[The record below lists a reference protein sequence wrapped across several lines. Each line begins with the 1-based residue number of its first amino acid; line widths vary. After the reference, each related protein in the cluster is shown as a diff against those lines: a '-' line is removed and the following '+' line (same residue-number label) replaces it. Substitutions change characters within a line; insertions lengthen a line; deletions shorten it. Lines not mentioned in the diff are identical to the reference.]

1 VIYNPTFEFN
11 PTLMNQAIKTM
22 ASVLGR
28 DIKVSDN
35 GQNFAY
41 GMFVAMGN
49 DAAEDGGVRAFYKL
63 MKTVDSFAR
72 FDGLGD
78 DLRKMFAEAA
88 GTKFDQIIHA
98 LNTLGDVQ
106 SQHAPAFD
114 EHPHTRYSDAG
125 IRAGVRGLTSA
136 GSMEF
141 AFEAV
146 SRDQGDLAVPHAHS
160 ALGQH
165 FLYVTRASQGLPDDV
180 PRYSLFDPDRGNF
193 ANLSEDDV
201 VARIGE
207 SRSALTGS
215 IDTEMK
221 QQHPG
226 IQFEAV
232 GKRDI
237 SGLAHDPAATGL
249 VEALMAA
256 VEDVAQFMP
265 QGGEFLTTDNLKSA
279 DGKDVAIGYAWSV
292 QGNKFGI
299 QVGVDTNVVEGQ
311 TPHFNWL
318 GDIREVAASDHFD
331 KRDVERKVFE
341 RMGLT
346 PLDPDVADN
355 CTRPPQDDDIEVTP
369 RVTET
374 FDASS
379 PHKVDQLLQGLGAF
393 GIPDTGLN
401 QTAIRLDPVPGAPML
416 LAASR

>member
-1 VIYNPTFEFN
+1 MIYNPTFEFN

-49 DAAEDGGVRAFYKL
+49 DASEDGGVRAFYKL

-165 FLYVTRASQGLPDDV
+165 FLYVTRAPQGLPDDV

-249 VEALMAA
+249 VEALKSA
-256 VEDVAQFMP
+256 VEDVAQFVP
-265 QGGEFLTTDNLKSA
+265 QGGEFLTTDNL
-279 DGKDVAIGYAWSV
+279 
-292 QGNKFGI
+292 
-299 QVGVDTNVVEGQ
+299 
-311 TPHFNWL
+311 
-318 GDIREVAASDHFD
+318 R
-331 KRDVERKVFE
+331 VFE
-341 RMGLT
+341 YKGLT
-346 PLDPDVADN
+346 PLDPDLADN
-355 CTRPPQDDDIEVTP
+355 CTRVPQDDDIEVTP

-379 PHKVDQLLQGLGAF
+379 PQKVDRLLQGLGAF
-393 GIPDTGLN
+393 GTPDTGLN

>member
-1 VIYNPTFEFN
+1 MIYNPTFEFN

-28 DIKVSDN
+28 EIKVSDN

-165 FLYVTRASQGLPDDV
+165 FLYVTRAPQGLPDDV

-232 GKRDI
+232 GLRDI

-249 VEALMAA
+249 VEALKSA
-256 VEDVAQFMP
+256 VEDVAQFVP
-265 QGGEFLTTDNLKSA
+265 QGGEFLTTDNL
-279 DGKDVAIGYAWSV
+279 
-292 QGNKFGI
+292 
-299 QVGVDTNVVEGQ
+299 
-311 TPHFNWL
+311 
-318 GDIREVAASDHFD
+318 R
-331 KRDVERKVFE
+331 VFE
-341 RMGLT
+341 YKGLT
-346 PLDPDVADN
+346 PLDPDLADN
-355 CTRPPQDDDIEVTP
+355 CTRAPQDDDIEVTP

-379 PHKVDQLLQGLGAF
+379 PQKVDRLLQGLGAF
-393 GIPDTGLN
+393 GAPDTGLN
-401 QTAIRLDPVPGAPML
+401 QIAIRLDPVPGAPML